1 MIIVC
6 FIIIALLCTCCGSRP
21 SEKAEIQKERAET
34 SLLVLS
40 DTACT
45 DTFTLNRIAD
55 TVFYVNLHRKFDSVE
70 RMQKIHYLDSIIFVQ
85 DMRGVYAFDATGKFL
100 YHKDLHAGCLD
111 VDAEAGKFYTYDLI
125 SGRNEV
131 KTYDFAGK
139 ELYKFRVLADNKS
152 YYGAYF
158 LALNDSLFVR
168 ADINRS
174 QNELLFFNRKG
185 RVVKR
190 MKNPQVVVPAPDA
203 MLYNPW
209 WDRPLFRSPMGLR
222 FHRCYGDTLF
232 AVEADRTLQPV
243 FVEHLVK
250 KVPYDKRFDVV
261 GGDEIAYNTLCY
273 KEGYAATRM
282 YENSRF
288 FLVEHQL
295 GKSIF
300 RMPRY
305 WLYDREEG
313 TLSRAGI
320 TTQQGMDAHTFHFGI
335 FNDYDG
341 GLGFA
346 PLCQSGDYLIMVNA
360 GTVQPSSFSNCP
372 KYLYEKGRELFGE
385 TYPCRSDVAASAQ
398 KEAAV
403 KAFFRDFDDEKDTM
417 LMIVKL
423 KK

>member
-6 FIIIALLCTCCGSRP
+6 FIAIALLCTCCGSRP

-40 DTACT
+40 DTVRA

-55 TVFYVNLHRKFDSVE
+55 TVFYVNLHRKFRGEMKV
-70 RMQKIHYLDSIIFVQ
+70 HYSDSIILMQ
-85 DMRGVYAFDATGKFL
+85 DSRGIYAFDASGKMM
-100 YHKDLHAGCLD
+100 YAKDAYLCCFD
-111 VDAEAGKFYTYDLI
+111 VDAEAGKFFTYE
-125 SGRNEV
+125 STFGSNEV
-131 KTYDFAGK
+131 KAYDFKGK
-139 ELYKFRVLADNKS
+139 ELYHFRVLAD
-152 YYGAYF
+152 GASGYSNRF
-158 LALNDSLFVR
+158 FALSDSLFVKANSAR
-168 ADINRS
+168 DE
-174 QNELLFFNRKG
+174 NELVFFNRKG
-185 RVVKR
+185 RAVKR
-190 MKNPQVVVPAPDA
+190 IKNPEVVIPSPGAYTHNEVWP
-203 MLYNPW
+203 
-209 WDRPLFRSPMGLR
+209 RPLFRSPMGLR

-232 AVEADRTLQPV
+232 AVEADRTLRPV

-250 KVPYDKRFDVV
+250 KVPYDKRLEVV
-261 GGDEIAYNTLCY
+261 GGDQIAYHALCD
-273 KEGYAATRM
+273 KEGYAATRV

-288 FLVEHQL
+288 FLIEYLV
-295 GKSIF
+295 GKSES
-300 RMPRY
+300 RMPGY

-320 TTQQGMDAHTFHFGI
+320 TLKQGMEAHTFHFGI

-385 TYPCRSDVAASAQ
+385 TYACRSDVAASAQ

>member
-6 FIIIALLCTCCGSRP
+6 FIAIALLCTCCGSRP

-40 DTACT
+40 DTACA
-45 DTFTLNRIAD
+45 DTFTLSRMAD
-55 TVFYVNLHRKFDSVE
+55 TVFYVNLHRKFDCVE
-70 RMQKIHYLDSIIFVQ
+70 YLQKIHYLDSIIFVQ
-85 DMRGVYAFDATGKFL
+85 DMQGVYAFDATGKFL

-125 SGRNEV
+125 FGGNEV
-131 KTYDFAGK
+131 KAYDFAGK
-139 ELYKFRVLADNKS
+139 ELYKFRVLADDNS
-152 YYGAYF
+152 FYGAYF

-168 ADINRS
+168 ADNDQS
-174 QNELLFFNRKG
+174 QSELLFFNRKG

-203 MLYNPW
+203 MSYNPRW
-209 WDRPLFRSPMGLR
+209 ERPLFRSPMGLR

-232 AVEADRTLQPV
+232 AVEADRTLRPV

-261 GGDEIAYNTLCY
+261 GGDLIAYLDLCD

-288 FLVEHQL
+288 FLIECQI
-295 GKSIF
+295 GKSDV
-300 RMPRY
+300 RMPYY
-305 WLYDREEG
+305 WLYDRAEG

-320 TTQQGMDAHTFHFGI
+320 TVQQGIDAHTFHFGI

-360 GTVQPSSFSNCP
+360 GTVQPVVGDHP
-372 KYLYEKGRELFGE
+372 KLLYEKGRRYFEE
-385 TYPCRSDVAASAQ
+385 TYACRSDVAASAQ